1 MDFSF
6 SPRLADLEESA
17 VDRAVRIVGGR
28 GHLRDNP
35 VERLHRVARVDRI
48 RMGTSEVR
56 RLFLADEIDKRDLSG
71 LPRFSTAPGELP
83 GVHGPFVE
91 GAAR

>member
-1 MDFSF
+1 MDFSY

-17 VDRAVRIVGGR
+17 VDRALRISGGR
-28 GHLRDNP
+28 GHLWDNP

-48 RMGTSEVR
+48 RTGASVVR

-71 LPRFSTAPGELP
+71 LPRFSTTPGELP
-83 GVHGPFVE
+83 EVRGPLVE